1 MSDVR
6 DILTDIGYTLT
17 DNGKE
22 YRTRALYRDGDNNS
36 VLRIYKDSGNWKDF
50 KENIA
55 GSLEELVRLTMG
67 LDSIEKAKEY
77 LADKHKFQRP
87 KIERVSRLERLRR
100 FDPKILDDSVKDY
113 SYWIDRGV
121 NKKTLQLFEGGVMQE
136 GKMKNRFI
144 FPIFDG
150 RNNLIGITG
159 RDTSG
164 ISKIK
169 WKHLGNT
176 SQWSYPLKQNKN
188 LLIKSK
194 EIILIES
201 VGDMLSLWEAGI
213 RNSIVTFGISLNSHM
228 IALLLKLNPNK
239 IYIAFNNDSNKAGNK
254 AAREAY
260 KKLVNF
266 FDEDMLEIKLPSKN
280 DFGCMT
286 KKEILEWENQ

>member
-87 KIERVSRLERLRR
+87 KIERDSRLERLRR
-100 FDPKILDDSVKDY
+100 LDPKILDDSVKDY

-136 GKMKNRFI
+136 GKMKNRFV

-176 SQWSYPLKQNKN
+176 SQWSYPLKQNKS

-286 KKEILEWENQ
+286 KKEILEWENL